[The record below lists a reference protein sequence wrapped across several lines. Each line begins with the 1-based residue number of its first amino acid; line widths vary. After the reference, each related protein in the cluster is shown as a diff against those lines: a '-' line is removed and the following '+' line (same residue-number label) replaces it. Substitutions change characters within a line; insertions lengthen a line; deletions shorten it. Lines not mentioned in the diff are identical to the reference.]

1 MSNSVTLWSTEQ
13 TSEKS
18 VQMTLSFQVRSHETK
33 AFIDRMEPLQT
44 AVSIYCDLHSMDET
58 GGWVG
63 VNVTTTVHCVSA
75 LPTAVRLSPRLRN

>member
-1 MSNSVTLWSTEQ
+1 
-13 TSEKS
+13 
-18 VQMTLSFQVRSHETK
+18 
-33 AFIDRMEPLQT
+33 MEPLQT